1 MGVMLQLARAR
12 PKVRA
17 GQDQGNKQ
25 AYKISLSIGL
35 YSHTSVS
42 SALCA
47 EFFYVCNIQPTNAT
61 AHTTAASLVKNSGMQ
76 NQGQEMQQKV

>member
-25 AYKISLSIGL
+25 AYKILLSIGL

-42 SALCA
+42 YALCA
-47 EFFYVCNIQPTNAT
+47 EFFYVCNIQLTNAT
-61 AHTTAASLVKNSGMQ
+61 VHTTAASMQ